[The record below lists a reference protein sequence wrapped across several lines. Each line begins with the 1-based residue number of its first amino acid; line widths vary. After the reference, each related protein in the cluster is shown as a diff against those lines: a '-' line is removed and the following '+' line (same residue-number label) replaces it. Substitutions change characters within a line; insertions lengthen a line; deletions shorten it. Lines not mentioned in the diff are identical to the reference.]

1 MKPHRVVNTLTLLI
15 VHFIVCPFHTHI
27 WYLRVIIYKCCWKR
41 HESQI
46 FQAKRTLK
54 TWWALTLRATL
65 FSVLLPSW
73 VESPRTHECVNCEGD
88 LTEMLLKTAL
98 PQPQPP
104 TNTHTASQ
112 SKWHLSTCRAI
123 WLAPLAT
130 LCQVLLPSWVESFR
144 KHGYVNAVEN
154 GINNHNNA
162 IKTLFY
168 ALSFCSILCHTHTNW
183 YYIYNISINIV
194 WYRVCMM
201 PYALFVYSMCLF
213 LPHSFRYYWLAG

>member
-1 MKPHRVVNTLTLLI
+1 MKPHRAVNTLTLLF

-46 FQAKRTLK
+46 IQAKRTLK

-73 VESPRTHECVNCEGD
+73 VESPRTHECVNCEWGFD
-88 LTEMLLKTAL
+88 RNAVENGLT
-98 PQPQPP
+98 PNPNHQPTRTQHRSP
-104 TNTHTASQ
+104 NGIWVHAG
-112 SKWHLSTCRAI
+112 L

-154 GINNHNNA
+154 GLNNHNNA

-194 WYRVCMM
+194 WYRVCICPMH
-201 PYALFVYSMCLF
+201 YLCIVCVSSCHTVFATID
-213 LPHSFRYYWLAG
+213 